1 MTMKKSCKRMSIV
14 LGIVQLSIL
23 ILSPLIA
30 QNCKAL
36 KHYESL
42 TIAKYADLT
51 KLSHVSIEQGNLI
64 AASGFKFVQERD
76 SHTFVLL
83 PDEFS
88 AGMIDFRMLMQ
99 ERRNGGRVLNATV
112 PVVQLSCTGGEECQ
126 HQRCARNC
134 VSCAGTC
141 INSRWRAIS
150 MPTERVVIIPTF
162 R

>member
-1 MTMKKSCKRMSIV
+1 M

-23 ILSPLIA
+23 TLSPLFS

-42 TIAKYADLT
+42 TIAKRADLT
-51 KLSHVSIEQGNLI
+51 KLAHVSIQRGNLI
-64 AASGFKFVQERD
+64 AASGFKFVQVRD

-83 PDEFS
+83 PDEIS
-88 AGMIDFRMLMQ
+88 AGIIDFKKLMQ
-99 ERRNGGRVLNATV
+99 ETGNGGRMLDAKV

-150 MPTERVVIIPTF
+150 MPSERVVIIPTF